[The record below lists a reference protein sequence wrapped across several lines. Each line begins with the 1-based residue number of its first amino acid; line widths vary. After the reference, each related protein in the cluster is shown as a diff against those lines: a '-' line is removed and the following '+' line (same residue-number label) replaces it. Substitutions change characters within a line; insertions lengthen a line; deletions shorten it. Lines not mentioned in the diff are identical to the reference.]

1 MSIKKIYFLFLSL
14 FFSSILLF
22 PEKMPNFFL
31 EREDSEFLNKLF
43 TVDIGVMKF
52 KKNGNVNDIKPLD
65 SEEIINSLK
74 NEFELI
80 QAIKLSDEEAL
91 LKAWSFFKKNTT
103 SSSSSS
109 TINVEQVLEDQ
120 IRYQKGN
127 IFSKKKA
134 VKILLSKMK
143 ASTDYAAIS
152 GKWYENYQ
160 KPVFSLN
167 VQKIMERQVI
177 PYKNICENSSSPID
191 FLVTGEIEK
200 IEQGYLV
207 SLEFYSSLIDK
218 TFYKG
223 AFICRK
229 ESISKDVSDF
239 IKQNAVKIFNV
250 NYGVLE
256 LDTKK
261 SDCEI
266 YTESSYL
273 GKQKIVLDYIV
284 PGKYL
289 FSFLV
294 KGSSPYKEVIQVFPS
309 EERKILVKPE
319 LRQCLQTVFFN
330 IEPAGTKVFIN
341 SQFKGVTPFWDSL
354 PVGEYI
360 LSTKTNSYH
369 QDYRYFFRIDEVKD
383 ESLNFSFHLMTK
395 DLSKEFKLKKGLYYS
410 AFWNFTFSLVAMIPL
425 TIIATDYYNKAALS
439 SEYYT
444 SDAKSK
450 LEANPDYVAAPFI
463 ETEYG
468 REIYNLSEA
477 LRFSAIGVAVY
488 TVLSLGWLFYSLF
501 DYINILEKKDFIP
514 LISFYSTNEE
524 KGVFLGGQIPLGKKN
539 KN

>member
-43 TVDIGVMKF
+43 TVDMGVMKF
-52 KKNGNVNDIKPLD
+52 KKNGNINDIKPLD

-91 LKAWSFFKKNTT
+91 LKAWSFLKKNTT
-103 SSSSSS
+103 SSSNSLL
-109 TINVEQVLEDQ
+109 INAEQILEDQ

-143 ASTDYAAIS
+143 ASTDYSAVS
-152 GKWYENYQ
+152 GKWYENFQ

-167 VQKIMERQVI
+167 VQKVIERQVI
-177 PYKNICENSSSPID
+177 PYKNICESSSSSID
-191 FLVTGEIEK
+191 FLMTGEIEK

-207 SLEFYSSLIDK
+207 AVEFYSHLIDK

-229 ESISKDVSDF
+229 ESISKDVSTF
-239 IKQNAVKIFNV
+239 IKQNAAKIFNV
-250 NYGVLE
+250 TYGSLE

-266 YTESSYL
+266 YTDSSYL
-273 GKQKIVLDYIV
+273 GKQKIVLDYVV

-289 FSFLV
+289 FSFLI
-294 KGSSPYKEVIQVFPS
+294 KGSSPYKEVIDIFPC
-309 EERKILVKPE
+309 EEKKVLVTPE
-319 LRQCLQTVFFN
+319 LRQTLQTVFFN

-369 QDYRYFFRIDEVKD
+369 QDYRYFFKIDDVKD

-425 TIIATDYYNKAALS
+425 TIIATDYYNKASLS

-444 SDAKSK
+444 NDAKIK
-450 LEANPDYVAAPFI
+450 LEANPDYVAVPFI

-468 REIYNLSEA
+468 RDIYNLSEA

-524 KGVFLGGQIPLGKKN
+524 KGVFLGGHIPLGKKN

>member
-294 KGSSPYKEVIQVFPS
+294 KGSLPYKEVIQVFPS

>member
-80 QAIKLSDEEAL
+80 QAIKLSEEEAL

-127 IFSKKKA
+127 IFSKKK
-134 VKILLSKMK
+134 VLKVLLSKMK
-143 ASTDYAAIS
+143 ASTDYAAVS

-167 VQKIMERQVI
+167 VQKVIERQVI
-177 PYKNICENSSSPID
+177 PYKSICESSSSPVD

>member
-31 EREDSEFLNKLF
+31 EREDSDFLNKLF

>member
-80 QAIKLSDEEAL
+80 QAIKLSEEEAL

-167 VQKIMERQVI
+167 VQKVIERQVI

>member
-80 QAIKLSDEEAL
+80 QAIKLSEEEAL

-127 IFSKKKA
+127 IFSKKK
-134 VKILLSKMK
+134 VLKVLLSKMK
-143 ASTDYAAIS
+143 ASTDYAAVS

-167 VQKIMERQVI
+167 VQKVIERQVI
-177 PYKNICENSSSPID
+177 PYKSICESSSSPID

-289 FSFLV
+289 FSFSI

>member
-80 QAIKLSDEEAL
+80 QAIKLSEEEAL

-109 TINVEQVLEDQ
+109 PINVEQVLEDQ

>member
-43 TVDIGVMKF
+43 TVNLGVMKF
-52 KKNGNVNDIKPLD
+52 KKNGNINDIKPLD

-80 QAIKLSDEEAL
+80 QAIKLSEEEAL

-223 AFICRK
+223 AFICHK

-239 IKQNAVKIFNV
+239 MKQNAAKIFNV

-289 FSFLV
+289 FSFSI

>member
-43 TVDIGVMKF
+43 TVDIGIMKF
-52 KKNGNVNDIKPLD
+52 KKNGNINDIKPLD

>member
-43 TVDIGVMKF
+43 TVDIGIMKF
-52 KKNGNVNDIKPLD
+52 KKNGNINDIKPLD

-80 QAIKLSDEEAL
+80 QAIKLSEEEAL

-127 IFSKKKA
+127 IFSKKK
-134 VKILLSKMK
+134 VLKILLSKMK
-143 ASTDYAAIS
+143 ASTDYAAVS

-167 VQKIMERQVI
+167 VQKVIERQVI
-177 PYKNICENSSSPID
+177 PYKSICESSSSPID

>member
-80 QAIKLSDEEAL
+80 QAIKLSEEEAL

-127 IFSKKKA
+127 IFSKKK
-134 VKILLSKMK
+134 VLKILLSKMK
-143 ASTDYAAIS
+143 ASTDYAAVS

-167 VQKIMERQVI
+167 VQKVIERQVI
-177 PYKNICENSSSPID
+177 PYKSICESSSSPID

>member
-477 LRFSAIGVAVY
+477 LRFSTIGVAVY